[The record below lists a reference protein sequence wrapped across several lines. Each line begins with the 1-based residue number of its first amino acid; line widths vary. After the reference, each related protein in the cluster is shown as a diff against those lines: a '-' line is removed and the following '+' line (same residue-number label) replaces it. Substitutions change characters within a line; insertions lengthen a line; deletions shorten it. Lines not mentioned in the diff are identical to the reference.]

1 MDCRKNAKLLL
12 TCGFLHFNMK
22 GEVEIEL
29 FCTAGRDG
37 QLLCILRGEMG
48 LSASLVKR
56 LKKQNAIFV
65 ENEPAWTDRLVR
77 KGEVVR
83 VVIWEALPDFPLE
96 KGQLD
101 VLYEDEA
108 ILAVDK
114 PAGVW
119 VHPTPGRQ
127 TGTLAN
133 RVAYYLRNEGS
144 SVHVVTRLDR
154 DTFGVV
160 LFAKNGFVHAQLSR
174 MLQQGGMEKC
184 YHAVVCGL
192 PEQREGV
199 IDLPIARRTG
209 GSLLREVRS
218 NGQSAVT
225 CYHVV
230 STSGGLSLLA
240 LKPETGRT
248 HQLRVHC
255 AAIGCPILGD
265 RAYGNNAS
273 AALSDGF
280 GITTQQLCAVSLRFA
295 HPLSGEPLT
304 ISSQQSPI
312 FPKLTVETSEN

>member
-1 MDCRKNAKLLL
+1 M
-12 TCGFLHFNMK
+12 
-22 GEVEIEL
+22 EL

-37 QLLCILRGEMG
+37 RLLNILRGKMG

-65 ENEPAWTDRLVR
+65 ESEPACTDRLVM

-83 VVIWEALPDFPLE
+83 VVIREALPDFPLE
-96 KGQLD
+96 KGDLD

-114 PAGVW
+114 PAGIW

-133 RVAYYLRNEGS
+133 RAAFYLKDEGCG
-144 SVHVVTRLDR
+144 VHVVTRLDR

-174 MLQQGGMEKC
+174 MLQQGGVEKC

-199 IDLPIARRTG
+199 IDLPIARRAG
-209 GSLLREVRS
+209 GSLLREVRED
-218 NGQSAVT
+218 GQDAVT
-225 CYHVV
+225 CYHVI
-230 STSGGLSLLA
+230 STNGGVTLLE
-240 LKPETGRT
+240 LEPGTGRT

-265 RAYGNNAS
+265 RAYGNDAS
-273 AALSDGF
+273 VALSDGF